1 MEQGKLPMATHQSRE
16 LAMPEVLP
24 SRRQSTWRLAA
35 ARRAVMTL
43 AAALVAVAWVL
54 PLVWVLAGTFKGQFE
69 LIGPNARFLPQSPSL
84 DNWRSVFDPNNRAVN
99 ITVATVNSL
108 VVALI
113 STVGALFTSSLAGY
127 AFARLNFPGKGP
139 LFVIL
144 LATMMIPFE
153 VILVPLFMQFDR
165 FGLLNSYAALIL
177 PHVVSV
183 FGIFLLRQFMQG
195 IPRDLEDAARVDG
208 ASVWQVYYQVVLPLT
223 RPALAT
229 LGVFV
234 FLGSWNDFLWPL
246 IVVTSPDRQ
255 TLPLALITFRSAYG
269 GMNYGTVLASVVLAI
284 APPLLFFLFA
294 QRLVVQSI
302 SRSGLKG

>member
-1 MEQGKLPMATHQSRE
+1 MAIDHSPRLAPARADEQ
-16 LAMPEVLP
+16 V
-24 SRRQSTWRLAA
+24 RRSTWRVVSWRLIGLSLIAGA
-35 ARRAVMTL
+35 IAI
-43 AAALVAVAWVL
+43 AWLL
-54 PLVWVLAGTFKGQFE
+54 PLLWVVVSSFKGQFE
-69 LIGPNARFLPQSPSL
+69 IIGPSARFLPKALNL
-84 DNWRSVFDPNNRAVN
+84 DNWRTLFDPGNRAVN
-99 ITVATVNSL
+99 IVVASLNSL
-108 VVALI
+108 LVALL
-113 STVGALFTSSLAGY
+113 STAGALFTSSLAGY
-127 AFARLNFPGKGP
+127 AFARLSFPVKGP
-139 LFVIL
+139 LFVAL

-153 VILVPLFMQFDR
+153 VILVPLFIQFDR

-183 FGIFLLRQFMQG
+183 FGIFLMRQFMQG

-246 IVVTSPDRQ
+246 IVVSSPDRQ
-255 TLPLALITFRSAYG
+255 TLPLALITFRGAYG

-284 APPLLFFLFA
+284 APPLIFFLFA

>member
-1 MEQGKLPMATHQSRE
+1 MATNQVRE
-16 LAMPEVLP
+16 FATPQVADAGRP
-24 SRRQSTWRLAA
+24 STWRLDSLRLAGLSLVAA
-35 ARRAVMTL
+35 VI
-43 AAALVAVAWVL
+43 AVAWGL
-54 PLVWVLAGTFKGQFE
+54 PLVWVLVSTLKGQFE
-69 LIGPNARFLPQSPSL
+69 IIGPVSRFLPQSL
-84 DNWRSVFDPNNRAVN
+84 NFDNWRALFDPSNRAVN
-99 ITVATVNSL
+99 IVVATTNSL
-108 VVALI
+108 VVALV
-113 STVGALFTSSLAGY
+113 STAGALFTSSLAGY
-127 AFARLNFPGKGP
+127 AFARLNFPAKGP
-139 LFVIL
+139 LFVCL

-153 VILVPLFMQFDR
+153 VILVPLFLQFDR
-165 FGLLNSYAALIL
+165 LGLLDTYPALIL

-183 FGIFLLRQFMQG
+183 FGIFLMRQFMQG

-208 ASVWQVYYQVVLPLT
+208 ANVWQVYYQIVLPLT

-246 IVVTSPDRQ
+246 IVVSSPDRQ

-269 GMNYGTVLASVVLAI
+269 GMNYGTVLASVVMAI

>member
-1 MEQGKLPMATHQSRE
+1 MAINHSRE
-16 LAMPEVLP
+16 LATPRVLGT
-24 SRRQSTWRLAA
+24 RQRSVWRLGSLRLVGLSLAA
-35 ARRAVMTL
+35 AALAV
-43 AAALVAVAWVL
+43 VWVL
-54 PLVWVLAGTFKGQFE
+54 PLAWVLMSTFKGQFE
-69 LIGPNARFLPQSPSL
+69 LIGPEARFLPNAL
-84 DNWRSVFDPNNRAVN
+84 DLANWRALFDPNNRAVN
-99 ITVATVNSL
+99 IVVASMNSL
-108 VVALI
+108 IVALV
-113 STVGALFTSSLAGY
+113 STAGALFTSSLAGY

-139 LFVIL
+139 LFVVL

-153 VILVPLFMQFDR
+153 VILVPLFIQFDR
-165 FGLLNSYAALIL
+165 FNLLDSYAALVL

-183 FGIFLLRQFMQG
+183 FGIFLMRQFMQG
-195 IPRDLEDAARVDG
+195 IPRDLEDAARMDG
-208 ASVWQVYYQVVLPLT
+208 ASVWQVYFQIVLPLT

-246 IVVTSPDRQ
+246 IVVSSPDRQ

-269 GMNYGTVLASVVLAI
+269 GMNYGTVLASVVLAV